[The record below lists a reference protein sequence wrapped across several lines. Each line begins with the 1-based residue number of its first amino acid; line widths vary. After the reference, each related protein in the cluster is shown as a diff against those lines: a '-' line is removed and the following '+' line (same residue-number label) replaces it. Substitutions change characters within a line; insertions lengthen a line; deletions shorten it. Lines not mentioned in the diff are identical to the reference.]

1 MKMRNWNKTGKIKSI
16 IILVFSLLSLTIMNS
31 NESRELQ
38 NEFYIE
44 ISFLVLLFVI
54 LFFPLVT
61 KFWSLFGFDF
71 KKPNWNEN
79 PLSLNFS
86 KSLIFHQFIAYLFI
100 TKGIITFLYVGI
112 FHEEID
118 GESVVLFIVGI
129 SSIIGIKLSIK
140 WLKKSGNKKEKTV
153 ANTVQN

>member
-1 MKMRNWNKTGKIKSI
+1 MKNWNKTGKIKSI
-16 IILVFSLLSLTIMNS
+16 LILVFSLLSLTIINS
-31 NESRELQ
+31 NENRELR
-38 NEFYIE
+38 NEFYVG

-54 LFFPLVT
+54 IFIPLVT

-86 KSLIFHQFIAYLFI
+86 KSLISHQFIAYLFI
-100 TKGIITFLYVGI
+100 TKGIITLLYVGI
-112 FHEEID
+112 FYQQFD
-118 GESVVLFIVGI
+118 GESALLFIVGI
-129 SSIIGIKLSIK
+129 SSIIGIKLSVK
-140 WLKKSGNKKEKTV
+140 WLKKSENKKEKTV